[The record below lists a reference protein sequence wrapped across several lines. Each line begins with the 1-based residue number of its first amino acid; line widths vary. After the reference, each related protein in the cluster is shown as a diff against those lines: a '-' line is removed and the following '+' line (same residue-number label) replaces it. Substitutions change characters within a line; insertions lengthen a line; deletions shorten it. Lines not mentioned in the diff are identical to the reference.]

1 MADDVAPLDAR
12 GKDLTALGR
21 QLREQIPDVYSAR
34 AHSHKAAFAD
44 GALDRAT
51 KELIALAIAVVD
63 HCDGCMAT
71 HARGAADAGA
81 TKEQVAE
88 MLGVTIHMA
97 GGPGATFS
105 ARAYGEF
112 LTHLDG
118 ESA

>member
-1 MADDVAPLDAR
+1 MTEVAPLDAR
-12 GKDLTALGR
+12 GDELAALGR
-21 QLREQIPDVYSAR
+21 QLREQIPDVYRAR
-34 AHSHKAAFAD
+34 ADSHKASFGD

-63 HCDGCMAT
+63 HCDGCIAT
-71 HARGAADAGA
+71 HARGAARAGA

-97 GGPGATFS
+97 GGPATTFG

-112 LTHLDG
+112 LGHLDDEG
-118 ESA
+118 